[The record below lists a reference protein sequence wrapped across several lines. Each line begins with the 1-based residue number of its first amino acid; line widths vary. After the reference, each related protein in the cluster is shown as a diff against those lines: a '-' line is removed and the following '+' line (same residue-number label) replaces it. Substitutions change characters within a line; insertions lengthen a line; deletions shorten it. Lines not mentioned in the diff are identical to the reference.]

1 MTRVLRW
8 VTHRQPCRSP
18 DCRRVEYRAGLC
30 RTHWAVERARLVWGR
45 VVR

>member
-1 MTRVLRW
+1 MTRLLRW

-30 RTHWAVERARLVWGR
+30 RTCWAVERARLVWGR

>member
-8 VTHRQPCRSP
+8 VTHRQPCLVRH
-18 DCRRVEYRAGLC
+18 CRRVEYRAGWC

-45 VVR
+45 VTR